1 LADKINGKPI
11 MPKPNDRRPHRG
23 VFDKKSTPNPNH
35 IYDVYDCNGGEQRE
49 SLKI

>member
-1 LADKINGKPI
+1 LADKIIGKAI
-11 MPKPNDRRPHRG
+11 MPKPSDRRALRG

-35 IYDVYDCNGGEQRE
+35 IYDVYDCNGGEQRD